1 MESSRHSSPDSAA
14 DWAALSEPFAVTVR
28 EGEEMLLAEVR
39 GSLDVENAPA
49 LSEQLGPLCAAETVL
64 VVDLSR
70 AEYVDSSGLK
80 ALLSLRDRLDAA
92 GGELFLVV
100 PPRSRMDRLL
110 KLLRIQDQF
119 LLLDSAPS

>member
-1 MESSRHSSPDSAA
+1 MESRREASPDSAA
-14 DWAALSEPFAVTVR
+14 DWAALSEPFAVAVR

-49 LSEQLGPLCAAETVL
+49 LSEKLRPLCDPETVL

-80 ALLSLRDRLDAA
+80 ALLALRDRLDGT

-100 PPRSRMDRLL
+100 PPRSRMERLL

-119 LLLDSAPS
+119 LLLDSVPS